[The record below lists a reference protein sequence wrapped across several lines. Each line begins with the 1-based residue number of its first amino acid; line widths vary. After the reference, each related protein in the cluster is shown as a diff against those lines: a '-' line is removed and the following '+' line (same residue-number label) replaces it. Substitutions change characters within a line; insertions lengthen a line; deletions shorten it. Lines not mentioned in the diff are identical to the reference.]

1 MKKILLF
8 VALIA
13 IIAGCKPKPEY
24 EKQVS
29 ETFPDGTAKREQYFL
44 GKDDNRYLAKDIFYY
59 ANGQKRVEGEYNK
72 EGKKHGDWTYW
83 YDNGNK
89 WSEGSFN
96 EGLNDGKRTT
106 WHENGQK
113 HYTGEYDKGKRIGI
127 WRFYDEDGN
136 MTKEIDYDAETK
148 KEK

>member
-13 IIAGCKPKPEY
+13 IIASCKQQEY
-24 EKQVS
+24 EKQVT
-29 ETFPDGTAKREQYFL
+29 ETFPDGTPKREQYFL
-44 GKDDNRYLAKDIFYY
+44 GKEDGRYMAKDVFYY
-59 ANGQKRVEGEYNK
+59 ADGQKRVEGEYNK

-96 EGLNDGKRTT
+96 EGLNDGERIT
-106 WHENGQK
+106 WHENGQQ
-113 HYTGEYDKGKRIGI
+113 HYTGEYDKGKRVGI
-127 WRFYDEDGN
+127 WRFYDENGT
-136 MTKEIDYDAETK
+136 MTKEIDYDAQNNK
-148 KEK
+148 